1 MEAAPAEQSR
11 KEVHP
16 KVSIEAYIQWTDSTA
31 VYPKEREQEY
41 LRLGLLSE
49 VGEVAG
55 VLKRRVRDGE
65 IAPEKLLAEMGD
77 LLWYLARLHRDKQ
90 TWSEAA
96 SQLGANGTT
105 AETHPLADTQMLVQ
119 IAALEGGPVSTVV
132 RFLHLLQR
140 HNLSL
145 EQIIENNSAKLEGR
159 KQRNTIHGAGDH
171 R

>member
-1 MEAAPAEQSR
+1 M
-11 KEVHP
+11 
-16 KVSIEAYIQWTDSTA
+16 SIEEYIRWTESTA

-65 IAPEKLLAEMGD
+65 VAPEKLLAEMGD
-77 LLWYLARLHRDKQ
+77 LLWYLARLHRDTA

-96 SQLGANGTT
+96 MLDKSDNRINGR
-105 AETHPLADTQMLVQ
+105 HSLADLEILVE
-119 IAALEGGPVSTVV
+119 IAALANGPVPTIAN
-132 RFLHLLQR
+132 FLRLLSR
-140 HNLSL
+140 HNLTL
-145 EQIIENNSAKLEGR
+145 EEVMASNTAKLESR
-159 KQRNTIHGAGDH
+159 KQRNVIHGAGDE

>member
-1 MEAAPAEQSR
+1 
-11 KEVHP
+11 
-16 KVSIEAYIQWTDSTA
+16 VSIEAYIQWTDTTA
-31 VYPKEREQEY
+31 VYPKDREQEY

-65 IAPEKLLAEMGD
+65 VAPDKLLAEMGD

-96 SQLGANGTT
+96 IGLEASGFGSDMSS
-105 AETHPLADTQMLVQ
+105 LADTETLVQ
-119 IAALEGGPVSTVV
+119 IASLDGGPVATIT
-132 RFLHLLQR
+132 RFLHLLHR
-140 HNLSL
+140 HDLSL
-145 EQIIENNSAKLEGR
+145 EQLIENNSAKLEGR